1 MKETSS
7 DVGVLVLVCG
17 LAVLIV
23 GKLAGDWGADAGLA
37 ESVGLWVEVSLLLL
51 FVLGYDPIALSLVV
65 LFAGVSVAWHT
76 VYPGPGCAC
85 LGVLGKLGADSAV
98 VVAAA
103 GGLLAVV
110 IIWLRAQCNPR
121 AVSANLAELGMSGE
135 SAGPV

>member
-76 VYPGPGCAC
+76 VYPGPGCQRPA
-85 LGVLGKLGADSAV
+85 GRGRIARRAISSAV
-98 VVAAA
+98 ESPERDGRDFADGLSGREIVV
-103 GGLLAVV
+103 
-110 IIWLRAQCNPR
+110 
-121 AVSANLAELGMSGE
+121 
-135 SAGPV
+135 